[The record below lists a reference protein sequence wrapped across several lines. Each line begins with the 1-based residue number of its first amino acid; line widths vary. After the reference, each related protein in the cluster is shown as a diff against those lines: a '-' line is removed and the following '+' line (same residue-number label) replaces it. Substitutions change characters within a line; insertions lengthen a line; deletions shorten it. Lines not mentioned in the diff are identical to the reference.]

1 MDKKLQRQLE
11 ELDDEHR
18 FSKKNLKIKLKLLS
32 KKNPKHAVSWTH
44 SMNDT
49 NTTCKD

>member
-18 FSKKNLKIKLKLLS
+18 FSKKSLKIKLKPLS
-32 KKNPKHAVSWTH
+32 KKNPKHAAPWTH

-49 NTTCKD
+49 NTICKN